1 MDHRVILLISG
12 VLLLLIAASFA
23 ISSLKRYHDYGID
36 VAILN
41 TCRSRVQA
49 WWVLFGLLTCALILG
64 TVATV
69 VFFFAISFW
78 ALREYITLTPTR
90 PADHR
95 TLFWV
100 FFLWTPLQF
109 FLVGV
114 NDEWFQNV
122 FGIGSYQVY
131 SVLIPVYV
139 FLILPAGI
147 AISGDSNHFLERI
160 AKIQVGLMICVYSL
174 SFAPALLTIPLP
186 NEREEAPVLSPVYTH
201 GLEDKVITPLS
212 QVIEKKAQEIAASGQ
227 ELRSDGADLPPS
239 AAESSEGTG
248 GGNGPDGTENVAAEG
263 ETAGDG
269 APDGDQGVETVPEA
283 LAKSPINKRMTAD
296 HLCLLFFF
304 IFLVQ
309 MSDIFQYLWSQFF
322 RSGVIAKAINMNKT
336 WGGVL
341 AGSLTTGLLAL
352 GLWYFIPFPKWWQ
365 PFISGLVISLMGFAG
380 NITLSAI
387 KRDRGVADY
396 GTLIEGHNGVL
407 DRIDSLCFAAPI
419 FYHLVWLF
427 LNLEFRPFF

>member
-1 MDHRVILLISG
+1 
-12 VLLLLIAASFA
+12 
-23 ISSLKRYHDYGID
+23 
-36 VAILN
+36 
-41 TCRSRVQA
+41 
-49 WWVLFGLLTCALILG
+49 
-64 TVATV
+64 
-69 VFFFAISFW
+69 
-78 ALREYITLTPTR
+78 
-90 PADHR
+90 
-95 TLFWV
+95 
-100 FFLWTPLQF
+100 
-109 FLVGV
+109 
-114 NDEWFQNV
+114 
-122 FGIGSYQVY
+122 
-131 SVLIPVYV
+131 
-139 FLILPAGI
+139 
-147 AISGDSNHFLERI
+147 
-160 AKIQVGLMICVYSL
+160 MICVYSL

-227 ELRSDGADLPPS
+227 ELRSDGVDLPPS
-239 AAESSEGTG
+239 AAESSEGTD

-263 ETAGDG
+263 ETAGDV